1 MVSATFGGEVWSAK
15 GIGKMRLEKCI
26 AVRQG
31 MTIDFVVERSGEKD
45 KKAKQKASEAAKKE
59 AEKMSRLQAQL
70 TREVKED
77 KQEFSQ
83 NPFKFW

>member
-1 MVSATFGGEVWSAK
+1 MWSAK
-15 GIGKMRLEKCI
+15 GIGKMRLEKTI